1 MNSPISRLHNS
12 VAQDQLRQPDIFE
25 RSVYVVDEIAEAG
38 AMVAVQLV
46 EMRVARSRRSISGME
61 LACEEIAKL
70 LRQSVRLSTVLA
82 EQIAKHQR
90 GQS

>member
-46 EMRVARSRRSISGME
+46 ELRTARIRRSIGEME
-61 LACEEIAKL
+61 LANNAIAKL
-70 LRQSVRLSTVLA
+70 LRQSVRLNTILA
-82 EQIAKHQR
+82 DQIAKHQR